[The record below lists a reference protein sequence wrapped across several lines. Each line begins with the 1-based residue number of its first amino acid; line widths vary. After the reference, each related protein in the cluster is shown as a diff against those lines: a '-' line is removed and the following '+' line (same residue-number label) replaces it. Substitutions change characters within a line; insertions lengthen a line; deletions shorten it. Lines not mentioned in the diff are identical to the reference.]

1 MRPVAVAARFV
12 AAPLA
17 WRRKAG
23 TGEAMRFRI
32 AALALLPLAMPLAAQ
47 EVPPTRDDAITAPLV
62 LPTTPAPSPS
72 PAPIPSPV
80 PTPPPPVV
88 SLPSPVRPS
97 PTPRATAAAGAVARP
112 SLSPT
117 PTPRPTPTPSA
128 TPVARPTEVAPSAPL
143 PEVTPAPAASPT
155 PAVSP
160 PATVP
165 EEGGGAWWL
174 VPLLLALVAAGW
186 VMLRRSR
193 ADAAPDEPEDRL
205 PAERPA
211 KPAPVPAPPAAPS
224 VTLRPLRIGLNM
236 LTATFEGEI
245 LLSSEE
251 AMEDVR
257 VSLHLM
263 AASKDEGQAI
273 AALHDAPI
281 GRTVV
286 PAFGLAP
293 GSARTVRGIGVLARE
308 ATGGLE
314 AAGRPLFVPLV
325 AVRLGWRDAGGVH
338 HLIQAFAVGVERV
351 DSPKLAPI
359 WLDQPARS
367 YEQIAA
373 RPHGRPM
380 VRDAA
385 IVGER

>member
-1 MRPVAVAARFV
+1 M
-12 AAPLA
+12 
-17 WRRKAG
+17 
-23 TGEAMRFRI
+23 T
-32 AALALLPLAMPLAAQ
+32 
-47 EVPPTRDDAITAPLV
+47 
-62 LPTTPAPSPS
+62 
-72 PAPIPSPV
+72 PV
-80 PTPPPPVV
+80 P
-88 SLPSPVRPS
+88 
-97 PTPRATAAAGAVARP
+97 AAA
-112 SLSPT
+112 
-117 PTPRPTPTPSA
+117 
-128 TPVARPTEVAPSAPL
+128 
-143 PEVTPAPAASPT
+143 PT

-160 PATVP
+160 PATVA

-174 VPLLLALVAAGW
+174 VPLVLALVAAGW

-193 ADAAPDEPEDRL
+193 AHAAPEEAEGHL

-211 KPAPVPAPPAAPS
+211 DPAPVPAPPAAPS

-236 LTATFEGEI
+236 LTATFEGEV
-245 LLSSEE
+245 LLSSEA

-281 GRTVV
+281 GRTVA

-293 GSARTVRGIGVLARE
+293 GSTRTVRGIGVLARE

-325 AVRLGWRDAGGVH
+325 AVRLGWRDAGGVHH

-380 VRDAA
+380 VRDAT